1 MAWLGFKPRS
11 PGSNVNR
18 LNYIGMSVCSGSFP
32 PNCPALT
39 CSDYGYP
46 MEITPSQGRDH
57 TAAYHPY
64 FFQTCFSVSSS
75 CVAFGEGQALS
86 VCYSLPV
93 HGYQNGRGWCQG
105 CKVVTSYWG
114 SEPLYSYAP
123 RDTGPRWEA
132 GAVALQLGRWEGQ
145 QVFRKCPEIH
155 LTLCDAHQ
163 PRDSQVPSVRLPPA
177 R

>member
-1 MAWLGFKPRS
+1 MSTGLITLACLLAVGPFLPIALPSPAQMMDTPWRS
-11 PGSNVNR
+11 PLARVR
-18 LNYIGMSVCSGSFP
+18 IIQQPTILI
-32 PNCPALT
+32 
-39 CSDYGYP
+39 
-46 MEITPSQGRDH
+46 
-57 TAAYHPY
+57 

-75 CVAFGEGQALS
+75 CVAFGEGQALC

-105 CKVVTSYWG
+105 CKVATSYWG

-123 RDTGPRWEA
+123 RDRGPRWEA
-132 GAVALQLGRWEGQ
+132 GTATLQLGRWEGQ

-155 LTLCDAHQ
+155 LTLYDAHQ
-163 PRDSQVPSVRLPPA
+163 PHDSQVPSVRLLPA

>member
-18 LNYIGMSVCSGSFP
+18 LNYTGMSACSGSFL

-39 CSDYGYP
+39 CSDCGYP
-46 MEITPSQGRDH
+46 MEVTPSQGRDQ

-93 HGYQNGRGWCQG
+93 HGYQNGRGWCKG
-105 CKVVTSYWG
+105 CKWLCLIGALSPCTAMLPETQAQGGKQARCSLAAG
-114 SEPLYSYAP
+114 KMG
-123 RDTGPRWEA
+123 RTA
-132 GAVALQLGRWEGQ
+132 GAQE
-145 QVFRKCPEIH
+145 
-155 LTLCDAHQ
+155 
-163 PRDSQVPSVRLPPA
+163 VP
-177 R
+177 